1 MRSHTWRLFQYEI
14 NTHRVSC
21 SRKRARRTTT
31 TRTWRIKTNR
41 RSSPV
46 SFRKH
51 ASFSDD
57 AVFFDFLGVSRRGW
71 HITRVVHVYV
81 LIKKN
86 NTQTH
91 RQRSVTQRDLFPPQ
105 KKNFFEIFS
114 SLVTKRHTKRISV
127 LERQRYARRIIRR
140 THTTKF
146 SLARSLALRA
156 SLFSIAKH
164 PQHSSQRVVFFIL
177 SFYSLLFPIWIIS
190 RPMYTAKDD
199 GFYSLLF
206 SKGLIIFQRQI
217 RLQISASM
225 YS

>member
-1 MRSHTWRLFQYEI
+1 MTRRRPRL
-14 NTHRVSC
+14 
-21 SRKRARRTTT
+21 
-31 TRTWRIKTNR
+31 
-41 RSSPV
+41 
-46 SFRKH
+46 
-51 ASFSDD
+51 
-57 AVFFDFLGVSRRGW
+57 
-71 HITRVVHVYV
+71 YV
-81 LIKKN
+81 LVKKN

-146 SLARSLALRA
+146 SLSLAL
-156 SLFSIAKH
+156 SLFARLFSRSRNTRIH
-164 PQHSSQRVVFFIL
+164 RREW
-177 SFYSLLFPIWIIS
+177 YSLFPLFTLFCFRFGLVVLCI
-190 RPMYTAKDD
+190 RRDD